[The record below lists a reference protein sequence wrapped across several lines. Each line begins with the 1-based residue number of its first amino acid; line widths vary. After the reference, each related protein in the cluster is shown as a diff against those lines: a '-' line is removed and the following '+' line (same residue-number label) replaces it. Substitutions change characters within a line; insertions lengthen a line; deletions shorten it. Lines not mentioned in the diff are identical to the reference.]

1 MMLFNYFFLFFFVIH
16 AGKVLAELPPGV
28 TPCSPSESPDAYD
41 SCVLQQLMILTP
53 QLVKGI
59 PSLKLPPL
67 DPLSLPSLIV
77 DRNLDA
83 IRVKANLSS
92 VRVYGASNY
101 EIDELR
107 AKPNDL
113 SVFLRLRIPYIHVK
127 GNYEVKGNLLLI
139 SLNGN
144 GAFKGNFTN
153 TQVRVSAQGKEVVDK
168 NQVKRIE
175 LSKLSTKLRIGGG
188 NIKLKTPPTQVRAAD
203 AATSFFNSN
212 PRLVLDIINP
222 IIEETAASIGKA
234 LAARALGALTKDE
247 ILP

>member
-1 MMLFNYFFLFFFVIH
+1 MMLFDYFFLFFFVIH

-28 TPCSPSESPDAYD
+28 IPCSPSESPDAYD

-144 GAFKGNFTN
+144 GAFKGNFT
-153 TQVRVSAQGKEVVDK
+153 
-168 NQVKRIE
+168 
-175 LSKLSTKLRIGGG
+175 
-188 NIKLKTPPTQVRAAD
+188 D